1 MPKLVA
7 PKEAELVLALAQPG
21 APNARPGGPSA
32 GGSEGRRVP
41 QRDRSG
47 TPSDFGGGAPKTQS
61 TM

>member
-32 GGSEGRRVP
+32 GGSQGRRVP
-41 QRDRSG
+41 QRDRW
-47 TPSDFGGGAPKTQS
+47 GAPLETCFFGEIPELN
-61 TM
+61 

>member
-7 PKEAELVLALAQPG
+7 PKEAELEPALAQPG

-41 QRDRSG
+41 PAGSLG
-47 TPSDFGGGAPKTQS
+47 YPLET
-61 TM
+61 